1 MNKKPGMFETW
12 VDLLMFL
19 AVVLVFIALAA
30 GLAAFAWSLI
40 P

>member
-1 MNKKPGMFETW
+1 MFETW

-19 AVVLVFIALAA
+19 AVVLVFVALAA
-30 GLAAFAWSLI
+30 GLGAFAWSLI